1 MADYEITEQMRA
13 WGRANGY
20 NVDEHYEYF
29 VDYCA
34 NKPGKPY
41 KDMDAAFRNCVRA
54 DWGGIRRS
62 KRVNPM
68 VMTQKREPE
77 PARTTGR
84 NVRGLVWVA
93 ATDTEDG
100 YWRKQQ

>member
-13 WGRANGY
+13 WGKANGF
-20 NVDEHYEYF
+20 NVDEHHEYF

-54 DWGGIRRS
+54 DWGGIRRA
-62 KRVNPM
+62 KRVNPL
-68 VMTQKREPE
+68 VTVQKREPE
-77 PARTTGR
+77 PTRTTGR
-84 NVRGLVWVA
+84 TVNGAVWVP
-93 ATDTEDG
+93 ATATTDG
-100 YWRKQQ
+100 YWRRDE

>member
-1 MADYEITEQMRA
+1 MKEFVITEHMRE
-13 WGRANGY
+13 WGRCNGF

-68 VMTQKREPE
+68 VITKREPE
-77 PARTTGR
+77 PTRTTGR
-84 NVRGLVWVA
+84 SVNGAIWVP
-93 ATDTEDG
+93 ATATTDG
-100 YWRKQQ
+100 YWRRDE

>member
-1 MADYEITEQMRA
+1 MSEYIVTETMRE
-13 WGRANGY
+13 WGRCNGF

-34 NKPGKPY
+34 NKSGKPY

-62 KRVNPM
+62 KRVNPL
-68 VMTQKREPE
+68 VTAYREPE
-77 PARTTGR
+77 PARPTGR
-84 NVRGLVWVA
+84 TLNGAVWVP
-93 ATDTEDG
+93 ATATSDG
-100 YWRKQQ
+100 YWKRT

>member
-1 MADYEITEQMRA
+1 MAEYIVSDQMRE
-13 WGRANGY
+13 WGKCNGY

-54 DWGGIRRS
+54 DWGGIRRA

-68 VMTQKREPE
+68 VMPVKREPE
-77 PARTTGR
+77 PSRTTGR
-84 NVRGLVWVA
+84 TVNGAIWVP
-93 ATDTEDG
+93 ATATTDG
-100 YWRKQQ
+100 YWKRT